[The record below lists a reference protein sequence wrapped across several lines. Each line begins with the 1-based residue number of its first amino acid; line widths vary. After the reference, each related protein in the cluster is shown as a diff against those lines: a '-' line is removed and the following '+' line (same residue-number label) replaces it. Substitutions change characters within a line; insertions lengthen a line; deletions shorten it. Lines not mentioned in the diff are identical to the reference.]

1 MFEFFINEVQTM
13 YKNEEGGDN
22 LENNN
27 NKKYYEKGES
37 RTKKGIEIK
46 PKHEKN
52 KETVNDNNTIKDI
65 PIGVPVESSEFKRL
79 KTKAKEKTIDND
91 YAMNTQADVKED
103 DDEEEMV

>member
-1 MFEFFINEVQTM
+1 MFEFFINEVQIM
-13 YKNEEGGDN
+13 CKNGEGGAN

-37 RTKKGIEIK
+37 RTKKGIEID

-52 KETVNDNNTIKDI
+52 KETVNNDNAIKDI

-79 KTKAKEKTIDND
+79 KSKANEKAVND
-91 YAMNTQADVKED
+91 DSMNTQADVKVNED
-103 DDEEEMV
+103 KEEMF